1 MDETAKT
8 SLDFVR
14 RRDYKGAIETFT
26 MKDLSDPAKETY
38 NDIIN
43 AIIDIVSQDIAESR
57 SELTK
62 EMVLDA
68 SNMDLKTNHQCDPK
82 YDVFQ
87 IDNEEGTISP
97 GFNYREVRYN
107 DDD

>member
-68 SNMDLKTNHQCDPK
+68 INNGPYTKKNLLERKFLDGFK
-82 YDVFQ
+82 YRDEIYDAFK
-87 IDNEEGTISP
+87 EKSLLY
-97 GFNYREVRYN
+97 FN
-107 DDD
+107 D